1 MAITAGSAFA
11 RSLLARFLNSGI
23 VVARRQPM
31 TRRRGASVRKAI
43 GEEYCLRIVKPND
56 FRV

>member
-1 MAITAGSAFA
+1 
-11 RSLLARFLNSGI
+11 
-23 VVARRQPM
+23 M